1 LIQSGVDFYDISILN
16 GYNVPVEFSPVQP
29 FAVDPNKPY
38 DCGNPGGRVPLT
50 GSGSCSWEFNPPK
63 PEFKWVQEG
72 NENTVSSCSSDAA
85 CSSLPGT
92 VCGMSINAVMTC
104 GELLGYWTLDQFCG
118 QNLNDKYPAI
128 NCDLALPSPNSGQ
141 TLWNLLG
148 CVDVPSCY
156 QTASGSNCC
165 GCVDW
170 QNELSDVS
178 PLTEKCLYSNPNW
191 LSDVYP
197 TLKFLKAGCP
207 SAYTYPYDDHSSTF
221 VCSSME
227 SGVNMLNYAVT
238 YCPK

>member
-128 NCDLALPSPNSGQ
+128 NCDLALPSPNFSAV
-141 TLWNLLG
+141 WMSPVVIKLLLVRTVVVVLIG
-148 CVDVPSCY
+148 KMSY
-156 QTASGSNCC
+156 LMSL
-165 GCVDW
+165 
-170 QNELSDVS
+170 LSPRNVFI
-178 PLTEKCLYSNPNW
+178 PI
-191 LSDVYP
+191 P
-197 TLKFLKAGCP
+197 TG
-207 SAYTYPYDDHSSTF
+207 
-221 VCSSME
+221 
-227 SGVNMLNYAVT
+227 
-238 YCPK
+238 